1 MTSRAGRLLSWILV
15 ATVVTV
21 CGCTGRGTS
30 VEPGSPKAVR
40 LVTVEASAAGDST
53 TYSAI
58 MTPDTQVDLAFRVA
72 GYVVD
77 IRRARDDAGRLRVL
91 EPGALVPKGATL
103 ARVRPTEYQAEVDKA
118 SGARNEAASGVAAAE
133 AALIEARAASTQAEL
148 DFSRASALWEQESI
162 TKPAYDG
169 AKAKVAAARAKVD
182 AAAAGVTAAKQRTT
196 TAGAQLH
203 EAEIALGDTELRA
216 PFNAILL
223 ERRVDVG
230 TLVSSATAAFTI
242 ADLRR
247 IKARFTAP
255 DTALRLIRQGQILPV
270 TVDAFP
276 GEHFQGRILSI
287 APAADPKS
295 RSFEVVATIDN
306 PSLRLRAGMIASVV
320 LMGDGTDRAQLRI
333 PIDSLVHDA
342 ARDEYLVYIIEQQ
355 ANGAIAK
362 ALHVHPGPLT
372 GNQVTVLDGLRPG
385 QRIVAAGAN
394 LLRAGDRVK
403 EVQ

>member
-1 MTSRAGRLLSWILV
+1 
-15 ATVVTV
+15 
-21 CGCTGRGTS
+21 
-30 VEPGSPKAVR
+30 
-40 LVTVEASAAGDST
+40 
-53 TYSAI
+53 
-58 MTPDTQVDLAFRVA
+58 
-72 GYVVD
+72 
-77 IRRARDDAGRLRVL
+77 
-91 EPGALVPKGATL
+91 
-103 ARVRPTEYQAEVDKA
+103 
-118 SGARNEAASGVAAAE
+118 EAASGVAAAE

-169 AKAKVAAARAKVD
+169 AKAKVDAARAKVD
-182 AAAAGVTAAKQRTT
+182 AAAAGLTAAQQRTT

-203 EAEIALGDTELRA
+203 EAEIALGDPEVRA
-216 PFNAILL
+216 PINAILL

-230 TLVSSATAAFTI
+230 TLVSPATAAFTI
-242 ADLRR
+242 ADMRR

-270 TVDAFP
+270 TADPFP

-355 ANGAIAK
+355 ANGRIAK
-362 ALHVHPGPLT
+362 ALHVHT
-372 GNQVTVLDGLRPG
+372 
-385 QRIVAAGAN
+385 
-394 LLRAGDRVK
+394 
-403 EVQ
+403 